1 MTTEK
6 EVHQTIDSII
16 ERQIKALEELQ
27 RDEKIQEDADIEQ
40 LLVDNIKKQF
50 SMSLDNL
57 SKLYEEFID
66 KDDCT
71 LRQALEFVPLF
82 TVYGLI
88 NGAQL
93 GIAQDEYYLIVDYY
107 LEKYNLFEK
116 GEDKPKASPK
126 IIIGIGSIA
135 ERGVTA
141 YV

>member
-16 ERQIKALEELQ
+16 ERQIKTLEELQ
-27 RDEKIQEDADIEQ
+27 EEDKISEGADIEQ
-40 LLVDNIKKQF
+40 LLVDNIKQQF
-50 SMSLDNL
+50 KMSLDNL
-57 SKLYEEFID
+57 GKLFDEFIN

-107 LEKYNLFEK
+107 LEKYNLFEQ
-116 GEDKPKASPK
+116 GE
-126 IIIGIGSIA
+126 
-135 ERGVTA
+135 R
-141 YV
+141 